1 MLSLSICMRF
11 FAKIIGE
18 FDDGR
23 WLLGWILR
31 IRVILKVIL
40 IRKGSVGHFGLLHSE
55 LGILI
60 CAVVLKR
67 IHPTSLL
74 TTLSHHSTAV
84 LYLYRGGMT
93 LALILPVGNKGSPN
107 VVAVGMN

>member
-1 MLSLSICMRF
+1 
-11 FAKIIGE
+11 
-18 FDDGR
+18 
-23 WLLGWILR
+23 LLGWILR
-31 IRVILKVIL
+31 IRVILKVIV

-55 LGILI
+55 FGILI
-60 CAVVLKR
+60 CAVVVKR

-93 LALILPVGNKGSPN
+93 LPLILPVGNKGSPN